1 MSNYFKSDYDQWDI
15 SSSLESARESIS
27 EAIAMVHDFED
38 ADDAISEKAAEQA
51 QDFKNELVELIK
63 EFGAFQQTLL
73 ELVDDESDIYAI
85 NEILSSIRTVV
96 GTSDSRPWT
105 SKYSLV
111 CRVRDAVKEVKNTRN
126 SEIET
131 HALPTQ
137 EG

>member
-15 SSSLESARESIS
+15 SSSLESARDSIS

-85 NEILSSIRTVV
+85 NEVLSNIRTVV
-96 GTSDSRPWT
+96 GTSGERPWV
-105 SKYSLV
+105 SKYTLV
-111 CRVRDAVKEVKNTRN
+111 SRVRDAIRAVKNTRN
-126 SEIET
+126 EEIET

>member
-15 SSSLESARESIS
+15 TSSLESARESIS

-63 EFGAFQQTLL
+63 EFRAFQHTLL

-85 NEILSSIRTVV
+85 NEVLSSIRTVV
-96 GTSDSRPWT
+96 GSSDARPWT

-131 HALPTQ
+131 HALPK
-137 EG
+137 ED